1 MVGTYFCC
9 LMFISNSQSF
19 ALFLTFWICTAF
31 CLRISGGHFN
41 AAISFAFS
49 LRKETGTL
57 SRKLAV
63 WYMAF
68 QCFGSLLA
76 GFTCVWIL
84 GGVPVARP
92 NLYPDPL
99 PNKPLNMDND
109 WFRAVLQEM
118 FGTFCFVFF
127 YLS

>member
-9 LMFISNSQSF
+9 LMFISQSNPF
-19 ALFLTFWICTAF
+19 LIFLTFWICTAF
-31 CLRISGGHFN
+31 CIRVSGGHFN

-49 LRKETGTL
+49 LRKETGTI

-68 QCFGSLLA
+68 QCAGSLLA
-76 GFTCVWIL
+76 GFTCLWLLTNVK
-84 GGVPVARP
+84 VAQ
-92 NLYPDPL
+92 
-99 PNKPLNMDND
+99 PNKMPAPEPGDPGNMDND
-109 WFRAVLQEM
+109 WFRAILQEF
-118 FGTFCFVFF
+118 FGTFFFVFF